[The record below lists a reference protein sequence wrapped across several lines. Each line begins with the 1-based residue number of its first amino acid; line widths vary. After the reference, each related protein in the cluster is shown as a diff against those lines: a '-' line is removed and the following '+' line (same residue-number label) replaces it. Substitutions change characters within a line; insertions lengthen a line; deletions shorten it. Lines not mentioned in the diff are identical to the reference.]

1 MRAPARAALIV
12 RQLRIFILVLTRTY
26 FYDTIILKIRKGDKD
41 MYAFAGLLLVLV
53 LLIGAGWIAF
63 YALIGLVAV
72 IFSIKGIIED
82 RKE

>member
-1 MRAPARAALIV
+1 
-12 RQLRIFILVLTRTY
+12 
-26 FYDTIILKIRKGDKD
+26 

-53 LLIGAGWIAF
+53 FLIGAGWVAF